1 MERATQL
8 FAEVQSAYEVLSDA
22 QERAWY
28 DSHRDVFLGASQ
40 PGQEEHDEFFYN
52 TRMTTADDV
61 LKMTIKCH
69 GRTDYSN
76 SSTGFY
82 GGLREFFGQL
92 AKEEDIACKWEN
104 VDPVEYPDFGQKDDE
119 YNDVV
124 RPFYAAWNGFATRK
138 NYSWKDVYRTS
149 DAPDRR
155 VRRLMEKEN
164 RGLREQAIREFN
176 DAVRS
181 LVVFVRKRDPRYQE
195 NQKSEE
201 ERQKSL
207 REAAAAQSARS
218 RAARQAKLDE
228 LDQVNLPQWSK
239 PIVVDERAGSFSSG
253 EDVEQHE
260 IECVVC
266 NKTFKSEAQ
275 YEAHER
281 SKKHI
286 KLLKRLQQD
295 MKNQDRQFAEE
306 GGQLAAAKAVYQTV
320 SSSGEEEAVFVDGVP
335 SVSDPNTGSVPE
347 HTDTSEPEK
356 TLDED
361 DRPTVDLLAS
371 TGSSSHGEDRDDYA
385 PRSEVESRLVDPEA
399 EVLASGLES
408 TAIKDIISASDS
420 DTPSVPK
427 VGKAKQKRAKK
438 AAQKDTEA
446 NNPTTLGFRC
456 AVCQAQFLSKTKLFN
471 HVRERGHAAP
481 VSVTGSKGT
490 KASKGKKT

>member
-1 MERATQL
+1 MEHATKL

-40 PGQEEHDEFFYN
+40 SGQEAHDEFFYN
-52 TRMTTADDV
+52 IRMTTADDV
-61 LKMTIKCH
+61 LKMTVKYH
-69 GRTDYSN
+69 GRIVYSN
-76 SSTGFY
+76 SNAGFY

-92 AKEEDIACKWEN
+92 AKEEEIACKWEN
-104 VDPVEYPDFGQKDDE
+104 MDPVQYPDFGQKDDD

-138 NYSWKDVYRTS
+138 SYSWKDAYRPS

-181 LVVFVRKRDPRYQE
+181 LIAFVRKRDPRYQE
-195 NQKSEE
+195 NQKSEG

-228 LDQVNLPQWSK
+228 LDQVNLPHWTE
-239 PIVVDERAGSFSSG
+239 PTMVDERVGGFSSG
-253 EDVEQHE
+253 EDVEQLE

-275 YEAHER
+275 YAAHER

-286 KLLKRLQQD
+286 KLLKRLQQE
-295 MKNQDRQFAEE
+295 MRNQDQQFTEDSS
-306 GGQLAAAKAVYQTV
+306 QSAAAKPIHQSV
-320 SSSGEEEAVFVDGVP
+320 SSSAEEEEAACQNRVP
-335 SVSDPNTGSVPE
+335 SLPDQHIGSDLE
-347 HTDTSEPEK
+347 SEKP
-356 TLDED
+356 LDED
-361 DRPTVDLLAS
+361 KTLVGNLPAS
-371 TGSSSHGEDRDDYA
+371 SGSSNNGEDGNDYA

-399 EVLASGLES
+399 EILTDGLDA
-408 TAIKDIISASDS
+408 TAIEDTTSASDS
-420 DTPSVPK
+420 DAPSIPK
-427 VGKAKQKRAKK
+427 LGKAKRKRAKR
-438 AAQKDTEA
+438 AAQKDTGA
-446 NNPTTLGFRC
+446 TKSTTSGFSC
-456 AVCQAQFLSKTKLFN
+456 AVCHADFPSKTKLFN
-471 HVRERGHAAP
+471 HIKERGHAAP
-481 VSVTGSKGT
+481 ASAIGSKGR
-490 KASKGKKT
+490 KDGKGKKA